1 MNKST
6 IIISDA
12 QGNIECEKVVNA
24 IDIATGIPSTILESM
39 TPAGFDSSNQW
50 VHIDGVRVQIG
61 SQVDIEWSADPI
73 ATFDR
78 RGDEF
83 EVWRIYKKLE
93 DSYSAYDFYRE
104 VEGGVTIE
112 WDIDKISLIS
122 IINQYIA
129 DEEEIQYESTDSDGD
144 NCGDWTNYNLMND
157 CLDDLED
164 N

>member
-39 TPAGFDSSNQW
+39 TPARFDSSNQW
-50 VHIDGVRVQIG
+50 VHIDGVRVRIG
-61 SQVDIEWSADPI
+61 SQVDIEWSDKPI

-78 RGDEF
+78 LGDDF
-83 EVWRIYKKLE
+83 EVWRIYKKIE
-93 DSYSAYDFYRE
+93 DCYDFYRE

-112 WDIDKISLIS
+112 WDIDKIELMS
-122 IINQYIA
+122 IINHNITN
-129 DEEEIQYESTDSDGD
+129 EEENQSGLMDSDDDD
-144 NCGDWTNYNLMND
+144 NYADWTNYNLMND